1 MPGSAIGQVLLD
13 LATAGERV
21 PRDYQFESVGSRWLH
36 REDARTR
43 GRHHGRMLML
53 LRDRES
59 NTPHDA
65 EYDAKLHWLSG
76 YASSSVYGDRT
87 CSDSLPQVSTD
98 TPNAFC
104 NVKPTRDT
112 ALLSPAM

>member
-1 MPGSAIGQVLLD
+1 VLLD
-13 LATAGERV
+13 FATAGECV
-21 PRDYQFESVGSRWLH
+21 PGDYQFECVGSRWLR

-43 GRHHGRMLML
+43 GRHHGGMLQL
-53 LRDRES
+53 CRCES

-65 EYDAKLHWLSG
+65 QCNAKFHATIG
-76 YASSSVYGDRT
+76 YASNSVYGVLT
-87 CSDSLPQVSTD
+87 CNDSLPQVSTD

-112 ALLSPAM
+112 GLLSPAT

>member
-1 MPGSAIGQVLLD
+1 MNVCP
-13 LATAGERV
+13 ATASLKVLGPDGFTV
-21 PRDYQFESVGSRWLH
+21 KTPGPAGGTMGGCGCSCAT
-36 REDARTR
+36 ARPT
-43 GRHHGRMLML
+43 HPTMP
-53 LRDRES
+53 
-59 NTPHDA
+59 NTTQSFI
-65 EYDAKLHWLSG
+65 WLSG